1 MKKLI
6 ALVLALVCVLSLVGC
21 NKKSETGLIMVDG
34 VLYEAQYPM
43 PAEIDPSAI
52 AGHIEFYTEAIP
64 TKDNETSISEDL
76 VGEPY
81 AKVDGGIA
89 LLYQN
94 EWWLCTEKSAS

>member
-6 ALVLALVCVLSLVGC
+6 ALVLVLICVLSLAGC
-21 NKKSETGLIMVDG
+21 NKKSETGLLMVDG

-52 AGHIEFYTEAIP
+52 VGYIEFYTEAIP
-64 TKDNETSISEDL
+64 TQDDETSISEDL
-76 VGEPY
+76 IGEPY

-94 EWWLCTEKSAS
+94 EWWLCTEKLAS